1 MLKVIATYVSC
12 SDYLLLTRSSS
23 VLIILSVLGL
33 YGAGIKVSYMHVH
46 LARGHLASI
55 GQLVAEEAQRPAI

>member
-23 VLIILSVLGL
+23 VLIILSVLGS

-46 LARGHLASI
+46 LGSFGKHRTTI
-55 GQLVAEEAQRPAI
+55 VAEEAQRPAI